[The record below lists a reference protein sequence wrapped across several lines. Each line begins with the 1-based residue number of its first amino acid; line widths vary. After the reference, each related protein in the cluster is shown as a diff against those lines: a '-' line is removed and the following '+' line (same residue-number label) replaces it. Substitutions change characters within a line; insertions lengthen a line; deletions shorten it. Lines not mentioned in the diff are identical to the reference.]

1 MTKLVGLV
9 LLALQFISISSMR
22 VSQVPFKYNIFARDW
37 RNKTKLVEGRTSPR
51 FFQNIFGIRPGGD
64 PSLSYDSW
72 MELKNSPLFTN
83 LTLEA
88 VADKY
93 GDLQFVVSGTE
104 TPSRTFSPEVAISSS
119 RFGEPQISGGVRLY
133 CLSFICHGILISHI

>member
-1 MTKLVGLV
+1 MMMKLVGFVALLMHLV
-9 LLALQFISISSMR
+9 STAVSMR

-37 RNKTKLVEGRTSPR
+37 RNKTKLIECRTDSN
-51 FFQNIFGIRPGGD
+51 FFQKIFGVQAGGD

-93 GDLQFVVSGTE
+93 GDLQFVVTGIESAT
-104 TPSRTFSPEVAISSS
+104 RTFSPEVALSSS
-119 RFGEPQISGGVRLY
+119 RFGEPQISGGV
-133 CLSFICHGILISHI
+133 S